1 MEVQANYIRRIEIH
15 GLWHRYD
22 IAWELRPDVNILSGI
37 NGVGKTT
44 ILNRSVGY
52 LEQTTGEVKS
62 DEKNGVHVFFDN
74 PEATFIPYGLWHRY
88 DIAWELRPDVNILS
102 GINGVGK
109 TTILNRSVGY
119 LEQTTG
125 EVKSDEKNGVHVFFD
140 NPEATFIPYD
150 VIRSY
155 DRPLIMGDFT
165 ARMADPNVKSELD
178 WQLYLLQ
185 RRYLDYQV
193 NIGNKMIELLSGNEQ
208 QRSLAPALSVPKRK
222 FQDMIDELFSYTRKK
237 IDRKSNDIVFYQ
249 DGERLLPY
257 KLSSGE
263 KQMLV
268 ILLTVLVRNEEH
280 CVLFMDE
287 PEASLHIEWQQ
298 KLIGMIRGLN
308 PNVQLIL
315 TTHSPAVINE
325 EHCVLFMDE
334 PEASLHIEWQQKLIG
349 MIRGLNPNV
358 QLILTTH
365 SPAVIMEGWLD
376 AVTEVE
382 DISTVIGGR

>member
-1 MEVQANYIRRIEIH
+1 MEVQANYIKRIEIH
-15 GLWHRYD
+15 RLWHRYD
-22 IAWELRPDVNILSGI
+22 IAWDLRPDVNILSGI

-44 ILNRSVGY
+44 ILNRSVNY
-52 LEQTTGEVKS
+52 LEQTSGEVKS
-62 DEKNGVHVFFDN
+62 DEKNGVHVYFDN
-74 PEATFIPYGLWHRY
+74 SA
-88 DIAWELRPDVNILS
+88 
-102 GINGVGK
+102 
-109 TTILNRSVGY
+109 
-119 LEQTTG
+119 
-125 EVKSDEKNGVHVFFD
+125 
-140 NPEATFIPYD
+140 ATFIPYD

-165 ARMADPNVKSELD
+165 ARMADANVKSELD

-193 NIGNKMIELLSGNEQ
+193 NIGNKMIELLSGDEE
-208 QRSLAPALSVPKRK
+208 QRSLAPSLSIPKRK
-222 FQDMIDELFSYTRKK
+222 FQDMVDELFSYTHKK

-249 DGERLLPY
+249 NGERLLPY

-268 ILLTVLVRNEEH
+268 ILLTVLVRDNDC

-298 KLIGMIRGLN
+298 KLIGMIR
-308 PNVQLIL
+308 
-315 TTHSPAVINE
+315 E
-325 EHCVLFMDE
+325 
-334 PEASLHIEWQQKLIG
+334 
-349 MIRGLNPNV
+349 LNPNV

-376 AVTEVE
+376 AVTEVSE
-382 DISTVIGGR
+382 ISSLIPNP

>member
-1 MEVQANYIRRIEIH
+1 MEVQANYIKRIEIH

-22 IAWELRPDVNILSGI
+22 IAWDLRPDVNILSGI

-44 ILNRSVGY
+44 ILNRSVNY
-52 LEQTTGEVKS
+52 LEQTSGEVKS
-62 DEKNGVHVFFDN
+62 DEKNGVHVYFDN
-74 PEATFIPYGLWHRY
+74 SA
-88 DIAWELRPDVNILS
+88 
-102 GINGVGK
+102 
-109 TTILNRSVGY
+109 
-119 LEQTTG
+119 
-125 EVKSDEKNGVHVFFD
+125 
-140 NPEATFIPYD
+140 ATFIPYD

-165 ARMADPNVKSELD
+165 ARMADANVKSELD

-193 NIGNKMIELLSGNEQ
+193 NIGNKMIELLSGDEE
-208 QRSLAPALSVPKRK
+208 QRSLAPSLSLPKRK
-222 FQDMIDELFSYTRKK
+222 FQDMIDELFSYTHKT

-249 DGERLLPY
+249 NGERLLPY

-268 ILLTVLVRNEEH
+268 ILLTVLVRDDDH

-298 KLIGMIRGLN
+298 KLIGMIRN
-308 PNVQLIL
+308 
-315 TTHSPAVINE
+315 
-325 EHCVLFMDE
+325 
-334 PEASLHIEWQQKLIG
+334 
-349 MIRGLNPNV
+349 LNPNV

-376 AVTEVE
+376 AVTEVSE
-382 DISTVIGGR
+382 ISSLISNP

>member
-1 MEVQANYIRRIEIH
+1 MEVQANYIKRIEIH

-22 IAWELRPDVNILSGI
+22 IAWDLRPDVNILSGI

-44 ILNRSVGY
+44 ILNRSVNY
-52 LEQTTGEVKS
+52 LEQTSGEVKS
-62 DEKNGVHVFFDN
+62 DEKNGVHVYFDN
-74 PEATFIPYGLWHRY
+74 SA
-88 DIAWELRPDVNILS
+88 
-102 GINGVGK
+102 
-109 TTILNRSVGY
+109 
-119 LEQTTG
+119 
-125 EVKSDEKNGVHVFFD
+125 
-140 NPEATFIPYD
+140 ATFIPYD

-165 ARMADPNVKSELD
+165 ARMADANVKSELD

-193 NIGNKMIELLSGNEQ
+193 NIGNKMIELLSGDEE
-208 QRSLAPALSVPKRK
+208 QRSLAPSLSLPKRK
-222 FQDMIDELFSYTRKK
+222 FQDMIDELFSYTHKT

-249 DGERLLPY
+249 NGERLLPY

-268 ILLTVLVRNEEH
+268 ILLTVLVRDDDH

-298 KLIGMIRGLN
+298 KLIGMIRN
-308 PNVQLIL
+308 
-315 TTHSPAVINE
+315 
-325 EHCVLFMDE
+325 
-334 PEASLHIEWQQKLIG
+334 
-349 MIRGLNPNV
+349 LNPNV

-376 AVTEVE
+376 AVTEVSE
-382 DISTVIGGR
+382 ISSLILNPYPSVHFFKT

>member
-1 MEVQANYIRRIEIH
+1 MEVQANYIKRIEIH

-22 IAWELRPDVNILSGI
+22 IAWDLRPDVNILSGI

-44 ILNRSVGY
+44 ILNRSVNY
-52 LEQTTGEVKS
+52 LEQTSGEVKS
-62 DEKNGVHVFFDN
+62 DEKNGVHVYFDN
-74 PEATFIPYGLWHRY
+74 SA
-88 DIAWELRPDVNILS
+88 
-102 GINGVGK
+102 
-109 TTILNRSVGY
+109 
-119 LEQTTG
+119 
-125 EVKSDEKNGVHVFFD
+125 
-140 NPEATFIPYD
+140 ATFIPYD

-165 ARMADPNVKSELD
+165 ARMADANVKSELD

-193 NIGNKMIELLSGNEQ
+193 NIGNKMIELLSGDEE
-208 QRSLAPALSVPKRK
+208 QRSLAPSLSLPKRK
-222 FQDMIDELFSYTRKK
+222 FQDMIDELFSYTHKT

-249 DGERLLPY
+249 NGERLLPY

-268 ILLTVLVRNEEH
+268 ILLTVLVRDDDH

-298 KLIGMIRGLN
+298 KLIGMIRN
-308 PNVQLIL
+308 
-315 TTHSPAVINE
+315 
-325 EHCVLFMDE
+325 
-334 PEASLHIEWQQKLIG
+334 
-349 MIRGLNPNV
+349 LNPNV

-376 AVTEVE
+376 AVTEVSE
-382 DISTVIGGR
+382 ISSLILNSYPSAHFPKT

>member
-52 LEQTTGEVKS
+52 LEQTTGEVK
-62 DEKNGVHVFFDN
+62 N
-74 PEATFIPYGLWHRY
+74 
-88 DIAWELRPDVNILS
+88 
-102 GINGVGK
+102 
-109 TTILNRSVGY
+109 
-119 LEQTTG
+119 
-125 EVKSDEKNGVHVFFD
+125 DEKNGVHVFFD

-193 NIGNKMIELLSGNEQ
+193 NIGNKMIELLSGDEQ

-237 IDRKSNDIVFYQ
+237 IDRKRNDIAFYQ
-249 DGERLLPY
+249 DGELLFPY

-268 ILLTVLVRNEEH
+268 ILLTVLVQDNSH

-298 KLIGMIRGLN
+298 KLIAMIRELN
-308 PNVQLIL
+308 PNVQI
-315 TTHSPAVINE
+315 
-325 EHCVLFMDE
+325 
-334 PEASLHIEWQQKLIG
+334 
-349 MIRGLNPNV
+349 
-358 QLILTTH
+358 ILTTH

-376 AVTEVE
+376 AVTEVS
-382 DISTVIGGR
+382 DISTTVGHKLDKDSPNCNL

>member
-1 MEVQANYIRRIEIH
+1 MEVQANYIKRIEIH

-22 IAWELRPDVNILSGI
+22 IAWDLRPDVNILSGI

-44 ILNRSVGY
+44 ILNRSVNY
-52 LEQTTGEVKS
+52 LEQTSGEVKS
-62 DEKNGVHVFFDN
+62 DEKNGVHVYFDN
-74 PEATFIPYGLWHRY
+74 SA
-88 DIAWELRPDVNILS
+88 
-102 GINGVGK
+102 
-109 TTILNRSVGY
+109 
-119 LEQTTG
+119 
-125 EVKSDEKNGVHVFFD
+125 
-140 NPEATFIPYD
+140 ATFIPYD

-165 ARMADPNVKSELD
+165 ARMADANVKSELD
-178 WQLYLLQ
+178 WQLSLLQ

-193 NIGNKMIELLSGNEQ
+193 NIGNKMIELLSGDEE
-208 QRSLAPALSVPKRK
+208 QRSLAPSLSLPKRK
-222 FQDMIDELFSYTRKK
+222 FQDMIDELFSYTHKT

-249 DGERLLPY
+249 NGERLLPY

-268 ILLTVLVRNEEH
+268 ILLTVLVRDDDH

-298 KLIGMIRGLN
+298 KLIGMIRN
-308 PNVQLIL
+308 
-315 TTHSPAVINE
+315 
-325 EHCVLFMDE
+325 
-334 PEASLHIEWQQKLIG
+334 
-349 MIRGLNPNV
+349 LNPNV

-376 AVTEVE
+376 AVTEVSE
-382 DISTVIGGR
+382 ISSLIPNP

>member
-1 MEVQANYIRRIEIH
+1 MEIQANYIRRIEIS

-22 IAWELRPDVNILSGI
+22 IAWDLRPDVNILAGI

-52 LEQTTGEVKS
+52 LEHHITGEVKNG
-62 DEKNGVHVFFDN
+62 ELAGVHVYFDN
-74 PEATFIPYGLWHRY
+74 P
-88 DIAWELRPDVNILS
+88 
-102 GINGVGK
+102 K
-109 TTILNRSVGY
+109 
-119 LEQTTG
+119 
-125 EVKSDEKNGVHVFFD
+125 
-140 NPEATFIPYD
+140 ATFIPYD

-165 ARMADPNVKSELD
+165 ARMADPNVHSELD

-193 NIGNKMIELLSGNEQ
+193 NVGNRMIELLNGDDEQ
-208 QRSLAPALSVPKRK
+208 RARAPQLSQPKRK
-222 FQDMIDELFSYTRKK
+222 FQDMVDELFGYTHKT
-237 IDRKSNDIVFYQ
+237 IDRKSNDIAFYQ

-268 ILLTVLVRNEEH
+268 ILLTVLVREGTH
-280 CVLFMDE
+280 SVLFMDE

-298 KLIGMIRGLN
+298 KLIGMIRRLN
-308 PNVQLIL
+308 PDVQLIL
-315 TTHSPAVINE
+315 S
-325 EHCVLFMDE
+325 
-334 PEASLHIEWQQKLIG
+334 
-349 MIRGLNPNV
+349 
-358 QLILTTH
+358 TH

-376 AVTEVE
+376 AVTEVSE
-382 DISTVIGGR
+382 IAKKSGEQPVEENGERKVES

>member
-1 MEVQANYIRRIEIH
+1 MEVQADYIKRIEIH
-15 GLWHRYD
+15 GLWHRYN
-22 IAWELRPDVNILSGI
+22 IAWDLRPDVNILSGI

-52 LEQTTGEVKS
+52 LEQTSGEVKS

-74 PEATFIPYGLWHRY
+74 PLATY
-88 DIAWELRPDVNILS
+88 
-102 GINGVGK
+102 
-109 TTILNRSVGY
+109 
-119 LEQTTG
+119 
-125 EVKSDEKNGVHVFFD
+125 
-140 NPEATFIPYD
+140 IPYD

-165 ARMADPNVKSELD
+165 ARMADPEVKSELD

-185 RRYLDYQV
+185 RRFLDYQV
-193 NIGNKMIELLSGNEQ
+193 NIGNKMIELLNGTEE
-208 QRSLAPALSVPKRK
+208 QRSQASSLSAPKRK
-222 FQDMIDELFSYTRKK
+222 FQDLIDELFSYTRKK

-249 DGERLLPY
+249 DEEKLSPY

-268 ILLTVLVRNEEH
+268 ILLTVLVRDGDH

-298 KLIGMIRGLN
+298 KLIGMIRELN
-308 PNVQLIL
+308 PNL
-315 TTHSPAVINE
+315 
-325 EHCVLFMDE
+325 
-334 PEASLHIEWQQKLIG
+334 
-349 MIRGLNPNV
+349 

-376 AVTEVE
+376 AVTEVSE
-382 DISTVIGGR
+382 ITTVISDK

>member
-1 MEVQANYIRRIEIH
+1 MEVQANYIKRIEIH

-22 IAWELRPDVNILSGI
+22 IAWDLRPDVNILSGI

-44 ILNRSVGY
+44 ILNRSVNY
-52 LEQTTGEVKS
+52 LEQTSGEVKS
-62 DEKNGVHVFFDN
+62 DEKNGVRVYFDN
-74 PEATFIPYGLWHRY
+74 P
-88 DIAWELRPDVNILS
+88 V
-102 GINGVGK
+102 
-109 TTILNRSVGY
+109 
-119 LEQTTG
+119 
-125 EVKSDEKNGVHVFFD
+125 
-140 NPEATFIPYD
+140 ATFIPYD

-165 ARMADPNVKSELD
+165 ARMADANVKSELD

-193 NIGNKMIELLSGNEQ
+193 NIGNKMIELLSGDEE
-208 QRSLAPALSVPKRK
+208 QRSLAPSLSLPKRK
-222 FQDMIDELFSYTRKK
+222 FQDMIDELFSYTHKT

-249 DGERLLPY
+249 NGERLLPY

-268 ILLTVLVRNEEH
+268 ILLTVLVRDDDH

-298 KLIGMIRGLN
+298 KLIGMIRN
-308 PNVQLIL
+308 
-315 TTHSPAVINE
+315 
-325 EHCVLFMDE
+325 
-334 PEASLHIEWQQKLIG
+334 
-349 MIRGLNPNV
+349 LNPNV

-376 AVTEVE
+376 AVTEVSE
-382 DISTVIGGR
+382 ISSLIPNP

>member
-1 MEVQANYIRRIEIH
+1 MEVQANYIKRIEIH

-22 IAWELRPDVNILSGI
+22 IAWDLRPDVNILSGI

-44 ILNRSVGY
+44 ILNRSVNY
-52 LEQTTGEVKS
+52 LEQTSGEVKS
-62 DEKNGVHVFFDN
+62 DEKNGVHVYFDN
-74 PEATFIPYGLWHRY
+74 SA
-88 DIAWELRPDVNILS
+88 
-102 GINGVGK
+102 
-109 TTILNRSVGY
+109 
-119 LEQTTG
+119 
-125 EVKSDEKNGVHVFFD
+125 
-140 NPEATFIPYD
+140 ATFIPYD

-165 ARMADPNVKSELD
+165 ARMADANVKSELD

-193 NIGNKMIELLSGNEQ
+193 NIGNKMIELLSGDEE
-208 QRSLAPALSVPKRK
+208 QRSLAPSLSLPKRK
-222 FQDMIDELFSYTRKK
+222 FQDMIDELFSYTHKT

-249 DGERLLPY
+249 NGERLLPY

-268 ILLTVLVRNEEH
+268 ILLTVLVRDADH

-298 KLIGMIRGLN
+298 KLIGMIRN
-308 PNVQLIL
+308 
-315 TTHSPAVINE
+315 
-325 EHCVLFMDE
+325 
-334 PEASLHIEWQQKLIG
+334 
-349 MIRGLNPNV
+349 LNPNV

-376 AVTEVE
+376 AVTEVSE
-382 DISTVIGGR
+382 ISSLIPNP

>member
-1 MEVQANYIRRIEIH
+1 MEVQADYIKRIEIH
-15 GLWHRYD
+15 GLWHRYN
-22 IAWELRPDVNILSGI
+22 IAWDLCPDVNILSGI

-74 PEATFIPYGLWHRY
+74 PQATY
-88 DIAWELRPDVNILS
+88 
-102 GINGVGK
+102 
-109 TTILNRSVGY
+109 
-119 LEQTTG
+119 
-125 EVKSDEKNGVHVFFD
+125 
-140 NPEATFIPYD
+140 IPYD

-165 ARMADPNVKSELD
+165 TRMADPEVKSELD
-178 WQLYLLQ
+178 WQIYLLH
-185 RRYLDYQV
+185 RRFLDYQV
-193 NIGNKMIELLSGNEQ
+193 NIGNKMIELLNGTEE
-208 QRSLAPALSVPKRK
+208 QRSLAPSLSAPKRK
-222 FQDMIDELFSYTRKK
+222 FQDLIDELFSYTRKK

-249 DGERLLPY
+249 DEEKLTPY

-268 ILLTVLVRNEEH
+268 ILLTVLVRDGDH

-298 KLIGMIRGLN
+298 KLIGMIRELN
-308 PNVQLIL
+308 PNL
-315 TTHSPAVINE
+315 
-325 EHCVLFMDE
+325 
-334 PEASLHIEWQQKLIG
+334 
-349 MIRGLNPNV
+349 

-376 AVTEVE
+376 AVTEVSE
-382 DISTVIGGR
+382 IATVITNH

>member
-1 MEVQANYIRRIEIH
+1 MEVQANYIKRIEIH

-22 IAWELRPDVNILSGI
+22 IAWDLRPDVNILSGI

-44 ILNRSVGY
+44 ILNRSVNY
-52 LEQTTGEVKS
+52 LEQTSGEVKS
-62 DEKNGVHVFFDN
+62 DEKNGVRVYFDN
-74 PEATFIPYGLWHRY
+74 SA
-88 DIAWELRPDVNILS
+88 
-102 GINGVGK
+102 
-109 TTILNRSVGY
+109 
-119 LEQTTG
+119 
-125 EVKSDEKNGVHVFFD
+125 
-140 NPEATFIPYD
+140 ATFIPYD

-165 ARMADPNVKSELD
+165 ARMADANVKSELD

-193 NIGNKMIELLSGNEQ
+193 NIGNKMIELLSGDEE
-208 QRSLAPALSVPKRK
+208 QRSLAPSLSLPKRK
-222 FQDMIDELFSYTRKK
+222 FQDMIDELFSYTHKK

-249 DGERLLPY
+249 NGERLLPY

-268 ILLTVLVRNEEH
+268 ILLTVLVRDDDH

-298 KLIGMIRGLN
+298 KLIGMIRN
-308 PNVQLIL
+308 
-315 TTHSPAVINE
+315 
-325 EHCVLFMDE
+325 
-334 PEASLHIEWQQKLIG
+334 
-349 MIRGLNPNV
+349 LNPNV

-376 AVTEVE
+376 AVTEVSE
-382 DISTVIGGR
+382 ISSLIPNP